1 MNIERLSEI
10 VRAFSVYG
18 YYNIEVD
25 VAHDLIMFA
34 APENVPEE
42 LKETLDQYRVRWDNR
57 EKHWYVF
64 V

>member
-10 VRAFSVYG
+10 IRAFSVHG
-18 YYNIEVD
+18 YDNIEVG

-42 LKETLDQYRVRWDNR
+42 LKETLDQYRVRWDKR